1 MRLFWSLG
9 GIALD
14 MEETKFKHYLVGEL
28 FWELDQHESRP
39 EDFASGKQGFVEVLS
54 FQGYDNLRV
63 RIADTVY
70 DIHLSWRK
78 DVPPIIQRVDH
89 VAAS

>member
-1 MRLFWSLG
+1 
-9 GIALD
+9 